1 MVDNIGQSK
10 AETTVFINLKYNM
23 MNMLGRAIEI
33 AATAHAGQ
41 MDKGGKPYILHPLW
55 VMDRVRHLG
64 EDYMIVAVLH
74 DVVED
79 TDWTIEMLVKEGFN
93 QAVMYALCLLT
104 HDPEKTYDQ
113 YIQAIATDK
122 VAKAVKLRDL
132 EHNSKITRLKGLRKK
147 DFDRLEKYHRAYT
160 YLMD

>member
-1 MVDNIGQSK
+1 
-10 AETTVFINLKYNM
+10 

-33 AATAHAGQ
+33 AVTAHAGQ
-41 MDKGGKPYILHPLW
+41 VDKGGRPYILHPLW

-64 EDYMIVAVLH
+64 DDYMIVAVLH

-79 TDWTIEMLVKEGFN
+79 SENPTETYVQIIKEGFN
-93 QAVMYALCLLT
+93 QNVMHALALVS
-104 HDPEKTYDQ
+104 HDKEGQSYDD
-113 YIQAIATDK
+113 YIKAIATNPI
-122 VAKAVKLRDL
+122 AKAVKLRDL
-132 EHNSKITRLKGLRKK
+132 EHNTKVTRLKGLRKK

>member
-1 MVDNIGQSK
+1 MLAK
-10 AETTVFINLKYNM
+10 AIQ
-23 MNMLGRAIEI
+23 I
-33 AATAHAGQ
+33 AAEAHLNQ
-41 MDKGGKPYILHPLW
+41 VDKGGKPYILHPLW

-79 TDWTIEMLVKEGFN
+79 SDWTIEKLRDEGFN
-93 QAVMYALCLLT
+93 PKVISALMYLT
-104 HDPEKTYDQ
+104 HGYFSSNNYDE
-113 YIQAIATDK
+113 YIRLIATNEI
-122 VAKAVKLRDL
+122 ARQVKLRDL

-160 YLMD
+160 YLLD

>member
-1 MVDNIGQSK
+1 MK
-10 AETTVFINLKYNM
+10 
-23 MNMLGRAIEI
+23 NMLGRAIEI
-33 AATAHAGQ
+33 AATAHVGQ
-41 MDKGGKPYILHPLW
+41 VDKGGKAYILHPLW

-79 TDWTIEMLVKEGFN
+79 SDWTFTDLIKEGFN
-93 QAVMYALCLLT
+93 TDVMYALSLLT
-104 HDPEKTYDQ
+104 HDPTVQYDG
-113 YIQAIATDK
+113 YIKQIATDPI
-122 VAKAVKLRDL
+122 AKAVKLCDL
-132 EHNSKITRLKGLRKK
+132 EHNTKVTRLKGLRKK